1 MTRAEI
7 TLILSL
13 YSVCETTKA
22 RLFSE
27 TPFTLWSD
35 NPHRPTRDVDLLG
48 SGNSSEANLAGVFHD
63 LCTMPVE
70 ADGMTYDL
78 ESIRIDPIRDD
89 TGYGG
94 MRVKLVGALAGARIP
109 IQADIGFGDAIT
121 PNTVKASF
129 PTLLGDPAPN
139 LLVYPR
145 ETVAAEKYQAIVAL
159 GMANSRMKDFYD
171 LWVIA
176 RGFEFD
182 GEVLARAL
190 KNTFTRRRTD
200 LPEGTPSG
208 LSTRFSGD
216 RQKNLQWKAL
226 LSKMSVASEQPSLAE
241 VCESL
246 DAFLGPPTKA
256 ALDDGRLD
264 ATWLPGG
271 PWS

>member
-1 MTRAEI
+1 
-7 TLILSL
+7 
-13 YSVCETTKA
+13 
-22 RLFSE
+22 
-27 TPFTLWSD
+27 
-35 NPHRPTRDVDLLG
+35 
-48 SGNSSEANLAGVFHD
+48 
-63 LCTMPVE
+63 
-70 ADGMTYDL
+70 MTYDL

-94 MRVKLVGALAGARIP
+94 MRVKLVGARIP

-226 LSKMSVASEQPSLAE
+226 LSKMSVASDQPSL
-241 VCESL
+241 VSL
-246 DAFLGPPTKA
+246 AINKVRNSRTGT
-256 ALDDGRLD
+256 G
-264 ATWLPGG
+264 
-271 PWS
+271 SV